1 MNSGSSDDILWGTLA
16 MLGASRRFLNL
27 DYLPN
32 GARGPVLLYSEVE
45 DRFELMDVS
54 IDIEM
59 IHSQRE
65 RESA

>member
-45 DRFELMDVS
+45 DRLS
-54 IDIEM
+54 
-59 IHSQRE
+59 
-65 RESA
+65 